1 MTVLNRYEIFLEVM
15 RTQNMS
21 KTAQNTHQT
30 TSSVSYTIAK
40 LEDELGVQ
48 LLSRNHSKITPTEA
62 AKKLLPLIQEVVDA
76 DRRVMEFADMIR
88 SDRVGAVRIGG
99 LRAASMRWIPGILRK
114 MQAVAPGIS
123 VQPTMNRYE
132 ETIGDLL
139 EGRVDV
145 AFCEEPANRDL
156 IYMRVIDDPYMVI
169 LPEHHSLASSG
180 QLGLSDLKGK
190 TLIIPEWPMEDNF
203 GDVETAKKLR
213 DMVSYRIQDERTII
227 AMVQNGLGLAVMP
240 GLLVPDGCKGVCML
254 PFREFTPKVIGLV
267 YPRAKQNVYA
277 VKKFVQTAFEYF
289 AEIGIS

>member
-1 MTVLNRYEIFLEVM
+1 MLLC
-15 RTQNMS
+15 
-21 KTAQNTHQT
+21 KH
-30 TSSVSYTIAK
+30 TIAK

-62 AKKLLPLIQEVVDA
+62 AEKLLPLIQEVVDA
-76 DRRVMEFADMIR
+76 DRRVMEFAGMIR

-190 TLIIPEWPMEDNF
+190 TLIIPEWPVEDNF
-203 GDVETAKKLR
+203 GDVETAKKIR
-213 DMVSYRIQDERTII
+213 DMVSCRIQDERTI
-227 AMVQNGLGLAVMP
+227 MQSKNLSKP
-240 GLLVPDGCKGVCML
+240 LLNTSRRSASAKPHTRSLFEKFEHQTC
-254 PFREFTPKVIGLV
+254 PHRASLV
-267 YPRAKQNVYA
+267 FFLIFPVALW
-277 VKKFVQTAFEYF
+277 
-289 AEIGIS
+289 